1 VKRARKYGLGVTTI
15 TQDVEDFMWSSYGKA
30 IVTNSSI
37 QLLLKQ
43 SPASIDVLQN
53 IFKLTEQE
61 KYILLNASVGT
72 WLFFAS
78 GEHVGIQ
85 ILASYFEEKVITTK
99 PGA

>member
-1 VKRARKYGLGVTTI
+1 MG
-15 TQDVEDFMWSSYGKA
+15 SSYGKA

-43 SPASIDVLQN
+43 SPASIDVLQD

-72 WLFFAS
+72 
-78 GEHVGIQ
+78 
-85 ILASYFEEKVITTK
+85 
-99 PGA
+99 